1 MSLLSRKKA
10 RSDNGTAK
18 GPKREL
24 GEKDCV
30 SCGRHTDGTATVYM
44 GKQVKDAGGAIRMEW
59 RPYTRALCRGCV
71 DEELDSRGFGTL
83 IYAVLQVCW
92 VPLFTHGL
100 SPLGVG
106 GALIACYGIYRLAQ
120 VAAEAI
126 WMRSHA
132 GEDATEMPAWIH
144 GSENEEERASAAL
157 KELIREDVSDAS
169 LVVESAREHA
179 RRDSES

>member
-1 MSLLSRKKA
+1 
-10 RSDNGTAK
+10 
-18 GPKREL
+18 
-24 GEKDCV
+24 
-30 SCGRHTDGTATVYM
+30 
-44 GKQVKDAGGAIRMEW
+44 MEW

-144 GSENEEERASAAL
+144 DPDETHKEGEDHETEQDNVDIHVLLEKAQTDEGDGKRDKALEDRVEISLDENRIGVL
-157 KELIREDVSDAS
+157 DRNRENC
-169 LVVESAREHA
+169 
-179 RRDSES
+179 